1 MKESY
6 PIPQYVLDA
15 YNSCEI
21 NWSAKQLKFPRAQ
34 FAKAASGHPE
44 IQAWF
49 DYITQETGLDL
60 SPNNIFQ
67 ICIRHHLTEYVPAKC
82 PTCGKL
88 LPISSV
94 KIGVKYCSN
103 RCAQLSPETIAKV
116 KSTLIK
122 NFGEAGRAAEA
133 ITNKKKETIKA
144 RYGSLEAFEQ
154 KKQEKIQQTNLEKYG
169 VTNVYAA
176 ESIKEKIR
184 QTNLTRLGVE
194 IPTKSEVIK
203 EKIKKTNQ
211 ERYGGNAPIC
221 SSEVHNQ
228 IKQTLLKNYGV
239 DVPAKSEVIKEKIK
253 KTNQERYGGNAPIC
267 SSDIKAKIIQT
278 NLEKYGV
285 ENPSSSSEIREKIK
299 QTNQKRY
306 GSNAP
311 AAAESV
317 KEKIKKTN
325 LSRYGVEYVLQA
337 QVVKDKSAETS
348 RRRFFN
354 SLLDILPSKNIT
366 VLSTEDDYAKY
377 QLTLKCN
384 RCGHIWLRNLK
395 ENPLH
400 NGVRCLYCPK
410 CYSFSSKGEKE
421 LVEYI
426 KSIYHGQIIEN
437 DRSLIA
443 PKELDIYLPEKRVAL
458 EFDGTYWHSDPIKPE
473 GYHQQKSKAC
483 TKKHVRLIHVFEY
496 DWVFNQD
503 KVKSLINS
511 ALGIFEKRLY
521 ARNCVV
527 KPIMPT
533 EYRDFLLKYHLQ
545 DAINSRIK
553 HGLYYQDEL
562 VSVIGFGQSRFK
574 SDELELHRYCV
585 KAGYQI
591 IGGFSKLIKHVC
603 KEQNIEEFISYV
615 DFAHFAGRGY
625 KKVGFELISLTRPSY
640 FYIKGDQIKSRMQCQ
655 KHKLSAFL
663 KSFSEELSESENM
676 ALNGW
681 YKVYDCG
688 NLKLK
693 YSINE

>member
-6 PIPQYVLDA
+6 SIPQYVLDA

-203 EKIKKTNQ
+203 EKIRKTNQ
-211 ERYGGNAPIC
+211 ERYGGNAPLC
-221 SSEVHNQ
+221 SAEVKAKAVATNLE
-228 IKQTLLKNYGV
+228 KYGV
-239 DVPAKSEVIKEKIK
+239 DNPNKTTATRAKIAA
-253 KTNQERYGGNAPIC
+253 TNRERYGGNAPLC
-267 SSDIKAKIIQT
+267 AK
-278 NLEKYGV
+278 E
-285 ENPSSSSEIREKIK
+285 
-299 QTNQKRY
+299 
-306 GSNAP
+306 
-311 AAAESV
+311 V
-317 KEKIKKTN
+317 KDKVRATT
-325 LSRYGVEYVLQA
+325 LARYGVEYIMQSKVAKAKAVATSLEHYGVANPNKSKEVQAKIAATNRERYGVDCVLQNPKIIEKSKRT
-337 QVVKDKSAETS
+337 VKTKHYPVFVKLVKA
-348 RRRFFN
+348 
-354 SLLDILPSKNIT
+354 KNIS
-366 VLSTEDDYAKY
+366 VLSDIEAYVSSKV
-377 QLTLKCN
+377 LKFKCN
-384 RCGHIWLRNLK
+384 TCGYLWTRDLQK
-395 ENPLH
+395 MPLV
-400 NGVRCLYCPK
+400 NGTRSVYCKK
-410 CYSFSSKGEKE
+410 CCTQASMAEKE
-421 LVEYI
+421 LMFFI
-426 KSIYHGQIIEN
+426 KSIYSGEVIEN
-437 DRSLIA
+437 TKSIIK
-443 PKELDIYLPEKRVAL
+443 PYELDIYLPEKKLAI
-458 EFDGTYWHSDPIKPE
+458 EFNGTYWHSFRSSK
-473 GYHQQKSKAC
+473 YHQNKTFLCKEQGI
-483 TKKHVRLIHVFEY
+483 RLIHVFEHE
-496 DWVFNQD
+496 WTFNKN
-503 KVKSLINS
+503 KVMQHIKN
-511 ALGIFEKRLY
+511 ALGIFEVSIY
-521 ARNCVV
+521 ARQCQV
-527 KPIMPT
+527 KAISSN
-533 EYRDFLLKYHLQ
+533 EYREFLDINHLQ
-545 DAINSRIK
+545 GAINSSVRL
-553 HGLYYQDEL
+553 GLFYKDEL
-562 VSVIGFGQSRFK
+562 VSVIGFGKSRFK
-574 SDELELHRYCV
+574 KDELELHRYCV
-585 KAGYQI
+585 KAGYQVV
-591 IGGFSKLIKHVC
+591 GGFSKLLKHSKQTDFV
-603 KEQNIEEFISYV
+603 SYV
-615 DFAHFAGRGY
+615 DLSHFTGKGY
-625 KKVGFELISLTRPSY
+625 EKLGFVPIAITSPSY
-640 FYIKGDQIKSRMQCQ
+640 VYVKNDEIKSRMQCQ

-663 KSFSEELSESENM
+663 SNFDEELSESDNM
-676 ALNGW
+676 SLNGW

>member
-203 EKIKKTNQ
+203 EKIRKTNQ
-211 ERYGGNAPIC
+211 ERYGGNAPLC
-221 SSEVHNQ
+221 SAEVKAKAVATNLE
-228 IKQTLLKNYGV
+228 KYGV
-239 DVPAKSEVIKEKIK
+239 DNPNKTTATRAKIAA
-253 KTNQERYGGNAPIC
+253 TNRERYGGNAPLC
-267 SSDIKAKIIQT
+267 AK
-278 NLEKYGV
+278 E
-285 ENPSSSSEIREKIK
+285 
-299 QTNQKRY
+299 
-306 GSNAP
+306 
-311 AAAESV
+311 V
-317 KEKIKKTN
+317 KDKVRATT
-325 LSRYGVEYVLQA
+325 LARYGVEYIMQSKVAKAKAVATSLEHYGVANPNKSKEVQAKIAATNRERYGVDCVLQNPKIIEKSKRT
-337 QVVKDKSAETS
+337 VKTKHYPVFVKLVKA
-348 RRRFFN
+348 
-354 SLLDILPSKNIT
+354 KNIS
-366 VLSTEDDYAKY
+366 VLSDIEAYVSSKV
-377 QLTLKCN
+377 LKFKCN
-384 RCGHIWLRNLK
+384 TCGYLWTRDLQK
-395 ENPLH
+395 MPLV
-400 NGVRCLYCPK
+400 NGTRSVYCKK
-410 CYSFSSKGEKE
+410 CCTQASMAEKE
-421 LVEYI
+421 LMFFI
-426 KSIYHGQIIEN
+426 KSIYSGEVIEN
-437 DRSLIA
+437 TKSIIK
-443 PKELDIYLPEKRVAL
+443 PYELDIYLPEKKLAI
-458 EFDGTYWHSDPIKPE
+458 EFNGTYWHSFRSSK
-473 GYHQQKSKAC
+473 YHQNKTFLCKEQGI
-483 TKKHVRLIHVFEY
+483 RLIHVFEHE
-496 DWVFNQD
+496 WTFNKN
-503 KVKSLINS
+503 KVMQHIKN
-511 ALGIFEKRLY
+511 ALGIFEVSIY
-521 ARNCVV
+521 ARQCQV
-527 KPIMPT
+527 KAISSN
-533 EYRDFLLKYHLQ
+533 EYREFLDINHLQ
-545 DAINSRIK
+545 GAINSSVRL
-553 HGLYYQDEL
+553 GLFYKDEL
-562 VSVIGFGQSRFK
+562 VSVIGFGKSRFK
-574 SDELELHRYCV
+574 KDELELHRYCV
-585 KAGYQI
+585 KAGYQVV
-591 IGGFSKLIKHVC
+591 GGFSKLLKHSKQTDFV
-603 KEQNIEEFISYV
+603 SYV
-615 DFAHFAGRGY
+615 DLSHFTGKGY
-625 KKVGFELISLTRPSY
+625 EKLGFVPIAITSPSY
-640 FYIKGDQIKSRMQCQ
+640 VYVKNDEIKSRMQCQ

-663 KSFSEELSESENM
+663 SNFDEELSESDNM
-676 ALNGW
+676 SLNGW

>member
-203 EKIKKTNQ
+203 EKIRKTNQ
-211 ERYGGNAPIC
+211 ERYGGNAPLC
-221 SSEVHNQ
+221 SAEVKAKAVATNLE
-228 IKQTLLKNYGV
+228 KYGV
-239 DVPAKSEVIKEKIK
+239 DNPNKTTATRAKIAA
-253 KTNQERYGGNAPIC
+253 TNRERYGGNAPLC
-267 SSDIKAKIIQT
+267 AK
-278 NLEKYGV
+278 E
-285 ENPSSSSEIREKIK
+285 
-299 QTNQKRY
+299 
-306 GSNAP
+306 
-311 AAAESV
+311 V
-317 KEKIKKTN
+317 KDKVRATT
-325 LSRYGVEYVLQA
+325 LARYGVEYIMQSKVAKAKAVATSLEHYGVANPNKSKEVQAKIAATNRERYGVDCVLQNPKIIEKSKRT
-337 QVVKDKSAETS
+337 VKTKHYPVFVKLVKA
-348 RRRFFN
+348 
-354 SLLDILPSKNIT
+354 KNIS
-366 VLSTEDDYAKY
+366 VLSDIEAYVSSKV
-377 QLTLKCN
+377 LKFKCN
-384 RCGHIWLRNLK
+384 TCGYLWTRDLQK
-395 ENPLH
+395 MPLV
-400 NGVRCLYCPK
+400 NGTRSVYCKK
-410 CYSFSSKGEKE
+410 CCTQASMAEKE
-421 LVEYI
+421 LMFFI
-426 KSIYHGQIIEN
+426 KSIYSGEVIEN
-437 DRSLIA
+437 TKSIIK
-443 PKELDIYLPEKRVAL
+443 PYELDIYLPEKKLAI
-458 EFDGTYWHSDPIKPE
+458 EFNGTYWHSFKPSE
-473 GYHQQKSKAC
+473 YHQNKTFLCKEQDI
-483 TKKHVRLIHVFEY
+483 RLIHVFEHE
-496 DWVFNQD
+496 WTFNKN
-503 KVKSLINS
+503 KVMQHIKN
-511 ALGIFEKRLY
+511 ALGIFEVSIY
-521 ARNCVV
+521 ARQCQV
-527 KPIMPT
+527 KAISSN
-533 EYRDFLLKYHLQ
+533 EYREFLDINHLQ
-545 DAINSRIK
+545 GAINSSVRL
-553 HGLYYQDEL
+553 GLFYKDEL
-562 VSVIGFGQSRFK
+562 VSVIGFGKSRFK
-574 SDELELHRYCV
+574 KDELELHRYCV
-585 KAGYQI
+585 KAGYQVV
-591 IGGFSKLIKHVC
+591 GGFSKLLKHSKQTDFV
-603 KEQNIEEFISYV
+603 SYV
-615 DFAHFAGRGY
+615 DLSHFTGKGY
-625 KKVGFELISLTRPSY
+625 EKLGFVPIAITSPSY
-640 FYIKGDQIKSRMQCQ
+640 VYVKNDEIKSRMQCQ

-663 KSFSEELSESENM
+663 SNFDEELSESDNM
-676 ALNGW
+676 SLNGW